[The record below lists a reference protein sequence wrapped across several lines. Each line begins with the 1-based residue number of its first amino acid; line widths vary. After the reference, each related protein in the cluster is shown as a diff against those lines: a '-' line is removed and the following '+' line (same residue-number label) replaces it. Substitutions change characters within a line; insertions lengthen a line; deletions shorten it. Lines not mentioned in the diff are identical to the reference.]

1 MRSRRSTRFARC
13 SSTGRDERGSATVF
27 VIGFAIVLF
36 LCAGLVIDGGL
47 AINKRMRIA
56 DDAEQAARIGADSID
71 AAELRR
77 TETLVI
83 DEQLARQRITGYLGD
98 LGYGGDN
105 WSADI
110 RADRVTVSL
119 NDSSKTYILDLFGVR
134 FPVRA
139 SAEAVPDT
147 GQDDA
152 GQPGGA
158 PAPAP

>member
-1 MRSRRSTRFARC
+1 MRR
-13 SSTGRDERGSATVF
+13 RDEEGSATVF

-71 AAELRR
+71 VGEFRR
-77 TETLVI
+77 SETLVI
-83 DEQLARQRITGYLGD
+83 DKQLARQRITGYLSD
-98 LGYGGDN
+98 LGYGGEKWTANIGDGEV
-105 WSADI
+105 S
-110 RADRVTVSL
+110 VSL
-119 NDSSKTYILDLFGVR
+119 NDSSKTYILNLFNVR

-147 GQDDA
+147 GQNPVP
-152 GQPGGA
+152 QEQ
-158 PAPAP
+158 

>member
-1 MRSRRSTRFARC
+1 LSWSKPPRC
-13 SSTGRDERGSATVF
+13 KGDGGFDELNHRPRDERGSATVF

-71 AAELRR
+71 VSEFRR

-83 DEQLARQRITGYLGD
+83 DERLARQRIAGYMAD
-98 LGYGGDN
+98 LGHDAPDWN
-105 WSADI
+105 ATVADG
-110 RADRVTVSL
+110 RVAVQVRDT
-119 NDSSKTYILDLFGVR
+119 SKTYILNLFGIR

-147 GQDDA
+147 GEPA
-152 GQPGGA
+152 PGGQP
-158 PAPAP
+158 

>member
-1 MRSRRSTRFARC
+1 MTHPMRRPTRR
-13 SSTGRDERGSATVF
+13 RDEQGSATVF

-71 AAELRR
+71 VAEFRR

-83 DEQLARQRITGYLGD
+83 DERLARQRISGYMAD
-98 LGYGGDN
+98 LGHASGQ
-105 WSADI
+105 WAADVGNG
-110 RADRVTVSL
+110 RVSVQISDT
-119 NDSSKTYILDLFGVR
+119 SKTYILNLFGVR

-147 GQDDA
+147 GQPVPG
-152 GQPGGA
+152 GQP
-158 PAPAP
+158 

>member
-1 MRSRRSTRFARC
+1 MRSR
-13 SSTGRDERGSATVF
+13 DEQGSATVF

-71 AAELRR
+71 VGEFRR

-83 DEQLARQRITGYLGD
+83 DKQLARQRINGYLSD
-98 LGYGGDN
+98 LGYGGSN
-105 WSADI
+105 WTADI
-110 RADRVTVSL
+110 GAGQVSVSL
-119 NDSSKTYILDLFGVR
+119 NDTSKTYILNLFNVR

-147 GQDDA
+147 GQNA
-152 GQPGGA
+152 GQNNNGGQPNGGLPN
-158 PAPAP
+158 PAP